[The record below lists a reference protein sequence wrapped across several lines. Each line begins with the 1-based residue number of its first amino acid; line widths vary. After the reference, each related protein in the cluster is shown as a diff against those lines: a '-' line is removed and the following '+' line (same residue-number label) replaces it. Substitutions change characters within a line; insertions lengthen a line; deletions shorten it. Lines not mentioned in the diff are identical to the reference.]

1 MLRRTLCRGRI
12 TDCTGL
18 NLTERWTVLKILQWT
33 TDYFAGKE
41 IGSARLE
48 AELLLAATLDL
59 DRVGL
64 YVNFERPLNA
74 DELTSFRERVRRRA
88 LREPLQ
94 YILGETEF
102 WSLTLNVSPAVLV
115 PRADTEILV
124 EEALSRIEGAARVL
138 DVGTGSGAIAIA
150 LAHEKTETLVTA
162 LDCSA
167 LALEI
172 ARANAERNGVADRVT
187 CVMGDLADLPAG
199 AFEIVVSNPP
209 YIPTADCEKLMP
221 EVRDHE
227 PRLAL
232 DGGGDGLIAYRQL
245 AAQAGK
251 ILAPGGWLL
260 VEVGI
265 DQAADVGALFEASGL
280 IEVKHRDDYSGIPR
294 VVMGKTK
301 L

>member
-1 MLRRTLCRGRI
+1 M
-12 TDCTGL
+12 
-18 NLTERWTVLKILQWT
+18 TERWTVLKILKWT
-33 TDYFAGKE
+33 TAYFAGKG
-41 IGSARLE
+41 IGPARLE

-74 DELTSFRERVRRRA
+74 DELTAYRERVRRRG

-102 WSLTLNVSPAVLV
+102 WSLSFMVSPAVLV
-115 PRADTEILV
+115 PRADTEVLV
-124 EEALSRIEGAARVL
+124 EEALSRLAVADRVL

-150 LAHEKTETLVTA
+150 LAHERSDLQVTA
-162 LDCSA
+162 LDCSEA
-167 LALEI
+167 ALEV
-172 ARANAERNGVADRVT
+172 ARSNARRNGLAERVVCVA
-187 CVMGDLADLPAG
+187 GDLAALPAG
-199 AFEIVVSNPP
+199 PFEMVVSNPP
-209 YIPTADCEKLMP
+209 YIPSRDWAELMP

-232 DGGGDGLIAYRQL
+232 DGGEDGLEAYRQL
-245 AAQAGK
+245 AAQAEQ
-251 ILAPGGWLL
+251 LLTPGGWLL

-265 DQAADVGALFEASGL
+265 GQAEEVSDLFAAAGMVEVGQ
-280 IEVKHRDDYSGIPR
+280 RDDYAGIPR
-294 VVMGKTK
+294 VVMGRVR